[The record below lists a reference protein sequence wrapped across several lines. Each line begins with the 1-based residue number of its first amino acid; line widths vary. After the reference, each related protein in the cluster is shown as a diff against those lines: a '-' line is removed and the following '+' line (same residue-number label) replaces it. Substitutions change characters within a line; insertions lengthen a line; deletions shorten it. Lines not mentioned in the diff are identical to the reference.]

1 MSNKPMGMPAPRKLR
16 IETITEEAPSY
27 DSNPTITSYRRQL
40 EPNPRPLYAHRVY
53 DTTPDA
59 AIPGRAAELAK
70 ILHEKTLDYRGGY
83 GRDEPDRIEVVA
95 LPMPKDATA
104 EQRVKKCKAH
114 HLAEVASREKEWHLS
129 RTFVH
134 NGYQR
139 AIVIIDQLREEWRE
153 AFDRPFEMFGVLPSK
168 RYLDWRWE
176 SNMLPNMNSPDWET
190 NPYGTYLLAEWDLET
205 IAELQ
210 RMLEEDGASI
220 PEEDV
225 SPHALV
231 HLDKD
236 LRGLRRG
243 IEQYYIEY
251 AGQGLIEEELS
262 LRASGGDWEHVKP
275 MNARVH
281 NARIY
286 VCAFDT
292 EVQLTQS
299 YDGGGD
305 NCGIQLSRDR
315 VFCCTAPG
323 GVQPFLPVHLEYL
336 FANPLTGD
344 DVDAKYKLS
353 VDDTRSQGSGR
364 NGQLYYLSHPL
375 RPLGQGG
382 DNTPGSD
389 STPNDAAFGFF
400 VMVSPEALLV
410 SLRKRDGTHWEML
423 DCENTKSEESQIVW
437 MFCNDDS
444 PNSNCNKIYLDHGV
458 PGTILDMPNG
468 CGPGPYA
475 VAVNMVPSKNQVPRD
490 LGDTQWRLDY
500 SNEEGYWD
508 TVVDSPG
515 MRRRK
520 RSFEE
525 QRGNH
530 REFLEE
536 SWHADLSDHRSG
548 LLTRDELHSRWFG
561 SDAIAWLK
569 QLFTVEV
576 STSPITHSVSETLN
590 VILLDET
597 YQCTISDVDVSAKL
611 LVEAQTSVDIDTSF
625 GLTMIATL
633 GIKVDLSGSYLWFK
647 NSGTVEA
654 LFMIDALV
662 SAQYDTGDVE
672 LFGLEN
678 FGATFAIPEIVT
690 VGPNFKLY
698 GSVNF
703 DLSLSGQF
711 EAHVALADWDTQLAF
726 PDQESDADPKST
738 DSPGTNGT
746 QEVSKPTIDWSVN
759 TNGQITAHV
768 KPVASFGIDFN
779 SNFIS
784 VPSTTI
790 NLVAGGWVTAYA
802 SAVYSSTDADFCYGA
817 SVGASLYVSL
827 DVPPPLQWA
836 LPGGV
841 SQYPLWSSPQHA
853 IIEQTC
859 SATEPNTTSHTKR
872 DLLD

>member
-1 MSNKPMGMPAPRKLR
+1 MGMPAPRKLR

-129 RTFVH
+129 KTFVH

-315 VFCCTAPG
+315 VFCCTTPG

-344 DVDAKYKLS
+344 DVDAKY
-353 VDDTRSQGSGR
+353 
-364 NGQLYYLSHPL
+364 
-375 RPLGQGG
+375 
-382 DNTPGSD
+382 
-389 STPNDAAFGFF
+389 
-400 VMVSPEALLV
+400 
-410 SLRKRDGTHWEML
+410 
-423 DCENTKSEESQIVW
+423 
-437 MFCNDDS
+437 
-444 PNSNCNKIYLDHGV
+444 
-458 PGTILDMPNG
+458 
-468 CGPGPYA
+468 
-475 VAVNMVPSKNQVPRD
+475 
-490 LGDTQWRLDY
+490 
-500 SNEEGYWD
+500 
-508 TVVDSPG
+508 
-515 MRRRK
+515 
-520 RSFEE
+520 
-525 QRGNH
+525 
-530 REFLEE
+530 
-536 SWHADLSDHRSG
+536 
-548 LLTRDELHSRWFG
+548 
-561 SDAIAWLK
+561 
-569 QLFTVEV
+569 
-576 STSPITHSVSETLN
+576 
-590 VILLDET
+590 
-597 YQCTISDVDVSAKL
+597 
-611 LVEAQTSVDIDTSF
+611 
-625 GLTMIATL
+625 
-633 GIKVDLSGSYLWFK
+633 
-647 NSGTVEA
+647 
-654 LFMIDALV
+654 
-662 SAQYDTGDVE
+662 
-672 LFGLEN
+672 
-678 FGATFAIPEIVT
+678 
-690 VGPNFKLY
+690 
-698 GSVNF
+698 
-703 DLSLSGQF
+703 
-711 EAHVALADWDTQLAF
+711 
-726 PDQESDADPKST
+726 
-738 DSPGTNGT
+738 
-746 QEVSKPTIDWSVN
+746 
-759 TNGQITAHV
+759 
-768 KPVASFGIDFN
+768 
-779 SNFIS
+779 
-784 VPSTTI
+784 
-790 NLVAGGWVTAYA
+790 
-802 SAVYSSTDADFCYGA
+802 
-817 SVGASLYVSL
+817 
-827 DVPPPLQWA
+827 
-836 LPGGV
+836 
-841 SQYPLWSSPQHA
+841 
-853 IIEQTC
+853 
-859 SATEPNTTSHTKR
+859 
-872 DLLD
+872 